1 MGTLR
6 GLVVKLMA
14 DTSGFVGGL
23 TAATSTSRSV
33 AEQINTSAVR
43 ASGAWT
49 ASGAQAALNQQKIAL
64 DARRLTNEIVIQT
77 DRLNKL
83 RAKFGETKPVVEQA
97 RIKIEGL
104 QMQLDS
110 LGKHQDTAKTSA
122 DKLNTAVS
130 NSVPVTGRSIAAWT
144 ALGNIV
150 GTVALKV
157 GQATVSFASDAIKEA
172 ADFEQTLNVL
182 QATGDATDEQMKNI
196 SATAIKLGADITL
209 PGTSA
214 KDAAKSMTELVKAG
228 VSVDQSLNAARGTLQ
243 LARAG
248 ELDEAEAAKIVAN
261 ALNTFNLEGKE
272 ATRIAD
278 LLAAA
283 SNSSSGEVVDFAAG
297 LQQSGAV
304 AKMFNLSIDDTV
316 TSLALLAN
324 QGVIGSDAGTSLKTA
339 LMKLINPT
347 KEAREV
353 MQQYGISVIDAQGK
367 IKPYPEIIKQF
378 SSALGVGRAM
388 TVSAG
393 GATKQQTKDLEK
405 LGKQIVAAEKHLTQ
419 LTKAQA
425 KANQQAKIDDLK
437 KQYQTLQSSIAP
449 VTSHVSKLTEAQHN
463 EALATIFGSDAIRA
477 AQIVF
482 SGGVESYKDMYA
494 ATTKTGAAQRLAE
507 ARSKGLS
514 GAIDALK
521 SSLETAG
528 LVASQRF
535 LAPLAD
541 VAIGGA
547 EMIGIFTDKIGLAFD
562 AFDVAKAHGASNAQA
577 FQDSIGVMFG
587 PQAAQSF
594 GKFRTIA
601 TQVIN
606 DVRPVATAI
615 VGAFQNAL
623 VWLGA
628 NWPTFALILGT
639 VIANVSGFVQTNIVP
654 VVNVIIQALGMAI
667 SWVANNWPA
676 ISKVIVDVIN
686 AAGIVLNT
694 VVTPIVQFVISQF
707 QHVVSWV
714 QTNWPLI
721 QSTASIVF
729 NALKSVFDAVLPVIG
744 AVVTFVF
751 DGIKTTIETT
761 INTVLGIVKA
771 TMQILNGDWSGAWA
785 TIQQTVT
792 GIWEG
797 INKFFG
803 GVPAQM
809 LQIGKQIIDGLWK
822 GIIANGDKVVQA
834 LRGLIDRAIADI
846 KKLLGL
852 GGAEA
857 GAQAAAQTINAYGAA
872 MRTNPS
878 LMFARA
884 TFNPVAPTFSGGGYS
899 TRGDRSRDT
908 QPIIIHVH
916 NEVGGREFDSY
927 IIRVV
932 DGEVQRGELRYG

>member
-1 MGTLR
+1 
-6 GLVVKLMA
+6 
-14 DTSGFVGGL
+14 
-23 TAATSTSRSV
+23 
-33 AEQINTSAVR
+33 
-43 ASGAWT
+43 
-49 ASGAQAALNQQKIAL
+49 
-64 DARRLTNEIVIQT
+64 
-77 DRLNKL
+77 
-83 RAKFGETKPVVEQA
+83 
-97 RIKIEGL
+97 
-104 QMQLDS
+104 
-110 LGKHQDTAKTSA
+110 
-122 DKLNTAVS
+122 
-130 NSVPVTGRSIAAWT
+130 
-144 ALGNIV
+144 
-150 GTVALKV
+150 
-157 GQATVSFASDAIKEA
+157 
-172 ADFEQTLNVL
+172 
-182 QATGDATDEQMKNI
+182 
-196 SATAIKLGADITL
+196 
-209 PGTSA
+209 
-214 KDAAKSMTELVKAG
+214 MTELVKAG
-228 VSVDQSLNAARGTLQ
+228 LNVDQALSAARGTLQ

-248 ELDEAEAAKIVAN
+248 ELDEAEAAKIAAN

-272 ATRIAD
+272 ATHVAD

-283 SNSSSGEVVDFAAG
+283 SNASSGEVVDFAAG

-304 AKMFNLSIDDTV
+304 AKMFNVSIDDTV

-324 QGVIGSDAGTSLKTA
+324 QGVSGSDAGTSLKTMF
-339 LMKLINPT
+339 MKLINPT
-347 KEAREV
+347 KDAREA

-367 IKPYPEIIKQF
+367 ITPYTAIIKQF

-405 LGKQIVAAEKHLTQ
+405 LGKQIVSAEKHLTQ

-425 KANQQAKIDDLK
+425 KANQQAKINDLK

-463 EALATIFGSDAIRA
+463 EALATIFGTDAIRA
-477 AQIVF
+477 AQIVL
-482 SGGVESYKDMYA
+482 SGGVESYKEMNA
-494 ATTKTGAAQRLAE
+494 VMTKGGAAQRLAE
-507 ARSKGLS
+507 ARSKGLT

-521 SSLETAG
+521 SSVETAG

-547 EMIGIFTDKIGLAFD
+547 EMIGNFTEKIGLAFD

-577 FQDSIGVMFG
+577 FQDSISAMFG

-606 DVRPVATAI
+606 DVQPVATAI
-615 VGAFQNAL
+615 IGTFQNAL

-667 SWVANNWPA
+667 GWVASNWPA
-676 ISKVIVDVIN
+676 ISQVIVDVIN

-694 VVTPIVQFVISQF
+694 VVTPIVQLIISQF
-707 QHVVSWV
+707 QRVVSWV
-714 QTNWPLI
+714 QANWPLI
-721 QSTASIVF
+721 EAVIGVVVKDIQTIF
-729 NALKSVFDAVLPVIG
+729 NAVFPLISQLVSDVFATIKDVITTTISTVQGIITAVLQAISGDWEGAWTSIFNVVIG
-744 AVVTFVF
+744 IN
-751 DGIKTTIETT
+751 DGIKRLFQNLAILLIDLGKNLINSLVEGIKANGNKVAETLMGL
-761 INTVLGIVKA
+761 V
-771 TMQILNGDWSGAWA
+771 SGA
-785 TIQQTVT
+785 V
-792 GIWEG
+792 E
-797 INKFFG
+797 
-803 GVPAQM
+803 
-809 LQIGKQIIDGLWK
+809 
-822 GIIANGDKVVQA
+822 A
-834 LRGLIDRAIADI
+834 L

-884 TFNPVAPTFSGGGYS
+884 TFNPGAPTFFSGGYS
-899 TRGDRSRDT
+899 ARGDRSRDT

-916 NEVGGREFDSY
+916 NEVGGHEFDSY